1 MRPALLAILL
11 TSTLAASAAAQDVMS
26 IRGVV
31 RESTG
36 APVAGAEV
44 MIGGQTT
51 MTSPAGRFVVTN
63 LPTGPHLLVIR
74 KVGYAP
80 VRAQV
85 IVTPALTAE
94 LEYQMEEEAARLPT
108 VSVEAVRPGIYGTV
122 GDTALRPLA
131 GVRIQVLGPRGGD
144 ALTDSLGQ
152 FAFPQADRGQYM
164 VRVTHPEFTERRMA
178 VALAGGG
185 RELAFILSPGR
196 GISTRL
202 ADQAVADLGRRL
214 TLNTRW
220 DRVGPEHLERRG
232 TVRLCDMPPVQ
243 GVSRGGGTL
252 IINGVTVI
260 TTHDLRAV
268 LCMWRADE
276 VDLVEFGTNPCRDLT
291 GTLRDVAGLTCRGWA
306 SRTVPRSIMSGGTGG
321 QRRDQPFVAIWE
333 RR

>member
-31 RESTG
+31 RDSAG
-36 APVAGAEV
+36 APVSGAEV

-51 MTSPAGRFVVTN
+51 MTSAAGRFVVTN

-94 LEYQMEEEAARLPT
+94 LEYQMDEEAARLPT
-108 VSVEAVRPGIYGTV
+108 VVVDAVRPGIYGTV
-122 GDTALRPLA
+122 GDTALRPVA
-131 GVRIQVLGPRGGD
+131 GARIQVLGPRGGD
-144 ALTDSLGQ
+144 TQTDSLGQ

-164 VRVTHPEFTERRMA
+164 VRVTHPEFVERRMA
-178 VALAGGG
+178 VTLAGGG
-185 RELAFILSPGR
+185 RELAFILTPGR
-196 GISTRL
+196 GIPTRL

-220 DRVGPEHLERRG
+220 DRVGPDHLERRG
-232 TVRLCDMPPVQ
+232 SIPLCNMPPVQ
-243 GVSRGGGTL
+243 GMARGSGTL
-252 IINGVTVI
+252 ILNGVTVI
-260 TTHDLRAV
+260 RGVDLRTL
-268 LCMWRADE
+268 LCAWRADE

-291 GTLRDVAGLTCRGWA
+291 GTIRDLVGPNCSGRN
-306 SRTVPRSIMSGGTGG
+306 VPRSIMSGGGSLAG
-321 QRRDQPFVAIWE
+321 QRGGSLYVIVWE